1 MATSIFTML
10 DTQHE
15 GELPI
20 QELIAACMRLKGSAT
35 SLDMAVLMY
44 ENRRASK
51 ELKKLCRLVQQKMVA
66 VERGQKLLHTQIST
80 HSGSASCELDE
91 LEYHMQEAD
100 DPPCPRSALSKEE
113 DALGIHMRL
122 ERSI

>member
-66 VERGQKLLHTQIST
+66 VERGQKLLRTQRSS
-80 HSGSASCELDE
+80 HSD
-91 LEYHMQEAD
+91 LEDHMQVTEA
-100 DPPCPRSALSKEE
+100 
-113 DALGIHMRL
+113 L
-122 ERSI
+122 EANVQEKMA